1 MDYYA
6 ETCSIKASKTQKVV
20 TDDYYP
26 SVKVYRRFEGEEQ
39 VKFQGY
45 NNARLRGLT
54 THRAAI

>member
-6 ETCSIKASKTQKVV
+6 ETYSIKASKTQRVV

-26 SVKVYRRFEGEEQ
+26 PVKVYRRFEGEER

-45 NNARLRGLT
+45 NSARLHGLT

>member
-6 ETCSIKASKTQKVV
+6 ETCSIKASKTQRVV

-26 SVKVYRRFEGEEQ
+26 PVKAYQRFGGEER

-45 NNARLRGLT
+45 NSARLHDVT
-54 THRAAI
+54 THRAGI